1 MNRTQY
7 NNLLRFLSEETA
19 HHKFGEMAVEFNT
32 STGEFQFTD
41 EAERFIRL
49 EIEVMKTTFECYDC
63 KPKLSLIQK
72 IKQWLKK

>member
-1 MNRTQY
+1 MNKTQY

-32 STGEFQFTD
+32 STGEFDFTD

-49 EIEVMKTTFECYDC
+49 ETEVMKATFECYNC
-63 KPKLSLIQK
+63 KPKLSLIEK
-72 IKQWLKK
+72 ITPWLKN